1 MSCRTRTDSQAIVQ
15 TIQCPIQD
23 AKCLKNETEL
33 ENFRNAYLRDGR
45 AMVRWFAFLEQKL
58 VKEEKKIGEWAAAA
72 VLLRYRRQEDMFAY
86 VSRQGSC

>member
-1 MSCRTRTDSQAIVQ
+1 MP
-15 TIQCPIQD
+15 CPVQD

-45 AMVRWFAFLEQKL
+45 AMVRWFAWLEQKI
-58 VKEEKKIGEWAAAA
+58 VKEEKKVGEWAAAA

-86 VSRQGSC
+86 VTDSGIVLTLQRSRVW